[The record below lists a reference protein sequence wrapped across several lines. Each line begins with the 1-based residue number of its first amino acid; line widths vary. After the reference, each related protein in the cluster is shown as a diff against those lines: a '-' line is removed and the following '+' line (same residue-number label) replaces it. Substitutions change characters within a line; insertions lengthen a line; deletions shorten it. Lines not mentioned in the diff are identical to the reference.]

1 MKQASVFYLYFFK
14 SMYKS
19 TINEELNAVGFLLE
33 SHTRDTEL
41 LYVVIIKAFFFLL
54 SWLYGVKRDITIIHK

>member
-1 MKQASVFYLYFFK
+1 
-14 SMYKS
+14 MYKS

-33 SHTRDTEL
+33 TSYKGYWTFIML
-41 LYVVIIKAFFFLL
+41 LLLKHFLLLFYFFLL